1 MTLDPLGQ
9 IIGQMRSISRTFM
22 LCFLLTPMR
31 AVASGDYVL
40 TALLIDFVLFFL
52 IVIAISQLQ
61 LKWTG
66 KLVLFAVYIAT
77 MFLLFYLIDQ
87 INYLANL
94 TMINLAS
101 AVIPPAVVYVGIS
114 AD

>member
-1 MTLDPLGQ
+1 
-9 IIGQMRSISRTFM
+9 M
-22 LCFLLTPMR
+22 LFFLLTPMR

-87 INYLANL
+87 VNYLANL

-101 AVIPPAVVYVGIS
+101 AIIPPTVVYVGYLQIKDRFTKQGKS
-114 AD
+114 